1 MRGFERHFDSP
12 INRTTKESN
21 CAIGIFREPFSR
33 LGSWTAVTEPIGTA
47 HKRRASEGTGRVPV
61 PFLFAAQAA
70 GLRVTNAPCWKR
82 VSPRTLHASGSQA
95 REESLAPQATE
106 AP

>member
-1 MRGFERHFDSP
+1 MFRNKKPARLMRGFERHFDSA

-21 CAIGIFREPFSR
+21 CAIGIGCSPSV
-33 LGSWTAVTEPIGTA
+33 LTAVTEHICTA
-47 HKRRASEGTGRVPV
+47 HKRRASEGTGRGAG

-70 GLRVTNAPCWKR
+70 LLER

>member
-1 MRGFERHFDSP
+1 M
-12 INRTTKESN
+12 KESN
-21 CAIGIFREPFSR
+21 CAIGIGRSPSV
-33 LGSWTAVTEPIGTA
+33 LTAVTEHICTA
-47 HKRRASEGTGRVPV
+47 HKRRASEGTGRGAG

-70 GLRVTNAPCWKR
+70 LLER